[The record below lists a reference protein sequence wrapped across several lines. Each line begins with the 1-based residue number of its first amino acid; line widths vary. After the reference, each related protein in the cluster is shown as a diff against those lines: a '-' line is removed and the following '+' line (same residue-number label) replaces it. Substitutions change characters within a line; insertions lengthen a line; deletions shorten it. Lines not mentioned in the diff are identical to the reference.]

1 MGVGPVERATWPHS
15 KTGEHMMDIGVC
27 MNLNEAVRMNLENPR
42 IENKATT
49 PARRGFGRAPDGL
62 SREEMLSLFR
72 EPPRDF
78 APIPFHFWN
87 GEKLNRERLGW
98 QLEQL
103 CAQGIKGTIVSYM
116 HRPDITLDPGDPEVF
131 SEEWWELFAWFLQKS
146 KSLGMIVGVQ
156 DYCIVTPIL
165 EALAAD
171 FPELKGASLH
181 HAHVEATAGETA
193 RLELPAGAD
202 LLSLRAFPRVGQ
214 CLDSDGSSDLSHL
227 LQNSRLE
234 WNVPSGDWTVVAVFA
249 ISAGFN
255 PLHPSSASRT
265 IERLYA
271 PFEQHCPEEIGQT
284 LAVFFQD
291 ELDFANK
298 MPRWSDEA
306 SAAFEQ
312 HKGYSLEPELAAL
325 WFDLGSRT
333 EKIRIDYADVVT
345 SLAEQHYFKPVH
357 DWHEQRGTL
366 FGHDNLGRGE
376 IRDSFALYGD
386 PFRTMR
392 WFSAPGCDD
401 PHLDGPRRFAG
412 FKVYSSIAHLY
423 HRPRVWNEGFYG
435 SGWGVTPAQL
445 LNALNED
452 FVYGAT
458 LYNPHAVYYTT
469 LGGWWEWA
477 PPDTHF
483 RQPYWQMTKPLW
495 EYTTRLSA
503 MLASGRHHCDV
514 AIVYPSTDLEAGFTE
529 ASDGYIALAQT
540 LFEAGV
546 DFDFIDFESLK
557 NAEVHEG
564 QLCVAGESYQALIFP
579 AVRAVRHSS
588 LEKAL
593 AFKLGGGTV
602 LAFGCAPN
610 ISERLGRN
618 DPQVEQMVAA
628 LFGDSAPLNSHA
640 EVLEHINTGV
650 ERDFISDTPNVCVL
664 HRVIGDQNLYLVF
677 NKNPEARQVSA
688 QFRTQGNAEIWN
700 AWTGSVERPQ
710 ESTVNG
716 PCQTVTLMLEAKGAV
731 LVVFDR
737 TRASQTH
744 QSQKSVPVRTL
755 ELSNVWN
762 VEITP
767 LLDNRY
773 ADFRLPASDGLLR
786 PDLRR
791 FRHLE
796 TDALANCSAPEFADH
811 DWHEVMAGYGAQFWQ
826 LGPVPS
832 DPGLEARLLE
842 LEAVDPSQPIVW
854 NGVTYH
860 WQEYGFSER
869 FGIEADPLL
878 SHWLTGPHGL
888 KGKVSSEFLDVGR
901 VAHDSA
907 DGQCT
912 YLWATITATQSEL
925 NLVASSRAAYKV
937 WLNAQE
943 ILSQA
948 SSLGAGLYKPWNNP
962 DYRAPVRQTTVA
974 VIPGRQRLLMR
985 FTLESEQRTR
995 GFLIASHQPIETAY
1009 DSLELPW
1016 FGQALPFEHRPQP
1029 EPQVHW
1035 LRCLSP
1041 AGTNKLTVAAQGTVG
1056 AWLDG
1061 KPLQATALA
1070 TRSDGATTYQ
1080 FTASE
1085 SIEHLST
1092 LALRIESASRHRA
1105 GAVLAEAILVE
1116 GHGGV
1121 MPARDWTEQGLIHY
1135 SGGITYQQNFDLEPL
1150 QPGQRLELVLGKIGV
1165 AAKVRLNGQEAG
1177 IVLAEPWTLDIT
1189 AFVKDGN
1196 NHLEILVANTLAN
1209 EFATRPSPYVDRTQM
1224 ASGLLGMVRLVRTA
1238 SF

>member
-1 MGVGPVERATWPHS
+1 
-15 KTGEHMMDIGVC
+15 
-27 MNLNEAVRMNLENPR
+27 MNLSESATINLEKP
-42 IENKATT
+42 KDQSAKK
-49 PARRGFGRAPDGL
+49 PAHRGFGRAPDRL
-62 SREEMLSLFR
+62 SRAEMLSLFR

-87 GEKLNRERLGW
+87 GEKVDRERLGW

-103 CAQGIKGTIVSYM
+103 CTQGIKGTIVSYM

-165 EALAAD
+165 EALAAES
-171 FPELKGASLH
+171 PELKGASLH
-181 HAHVEATAGETA
+181 QVHVEATAGETA
-193 RLELPAGAD
+193 RLELPAEAE
-202 LLSLRAFPRVGQ
+202 LLSLRAFSRTDQ
-214 CLDSDGSSDLSHL
+214 RLHNDGSLDLSHL
-227 LQNSRLE
+227 LRDSSLE
-234 WNVPSGDWTVVAVFA
+234 WIAPSGDWTVVAVFA

-255 PLHPSSASRT
+255 PLHPSSGRKA

-271 PFEQHCPEEIGQT
+271 PFEQRCPEEIGQT

-298 MPRWSDEA
+298 MPRWSAEV
-306 SAAFEQ
+306 SAAFKY

-333 EKIRIDYADVVT
+333 EKVRIDYADVVT
-345 SLAEQHYFKPVH
+345 SLAEGHYFKPVH

-401 PHLDGPRRFAG
+401 PYLDGPRRFAG

-529 ASDGYIALAQT
+529 ASDGYIALAQM

-546 DFDFIDFESLK
+546 DFDFIDFESLE
-557 NAEVHEG
+557 NAQVQGGRLH
-564 QLCVAGESYQALIFP
+564 VAGESYQALIFP
-579 AVRAVRHSS
+579 AVQAVRHSS
-588 LEKAL
+588 LEKAVTL
-593 AFKLGGGTV
+593 KRAGGTV
-602 LAFGCAPN
+602 LAFGCAPS

-628 LFGDSAPLNSHA
+628 LFGGPTDAPLNSHA
-640 EVLEHINTGV
+640 EVLERINKSI
-650 ERDFISDTPNVCVL
+650 ERDFISDTANVCVL
-664 HRVIGDQNLYLVF
+664 HRVIGDQDLYFVF
-677 NKNPEARQVSA
+677 NKNPNVHQVSA
-688 QFRTQGNAEIWN
+688 RFRAQGKAEIWN
-700 AWTGSVERPQ
+700 AWTGSVDRPQ
-710 ESTVNG
+710 ESTVDG
-716 PCQTVTLMLEAKGAV
+716 PHQTLTLALEAKGAV

-737 TRASQTH
+737 TRATQTH
-744 QSQKSVPVRTL
+744 QVAKSVSMQTL
-755 ELSNVWN
+755 ELSDTWN

-767 LLDNRY
+767 LLDNRF
-773 ADFRLPASDGLLR
+773 ADFRLPASEGLLH
-786 PDLRR
+786 PELRR

-796 TDALANCSAPEFADH
+796 TDAESDFSAPELADQ
-811 DWHEVMAGYGAQFWQ
+811 DWHGVMAGYGAQFWQ

-842 LEAVDPSQPIVW
+842 FEVIDPGQPVIWNSQ
-854 NGVTYH
+854 TYRWH
-860 WQEYGFSER
+860 EYGFSER

-888 KGKVSSEFLDVGR
+888 KGQVSSEFLDVGQ
-901 VAHDSA
+901 VIEGSSTE
-907 DGQCT
+907 QCT
-912 YLWATITATQSEL
+912 YLWTTVTAIQPEL
-925 NLVASSRAAYKV
+925 NLTASSRAAYKV
-937 WLNAQE
+937 WLNAKE
-943 ILSQA
+943 ILSQD
-948 SSLGAGLYKPWNNP
+948 SSLGAGLYQPWNNP
-962 DYRAPVRQTTVA
+962 DYRAPVQQTTVD
-974 VIPGRQRLLMR
+974 VLPGRQRLLMR

-995 GFLIASHQPIETAY
+995 GFLIASHQPIETKY

-1016 FGQALPFEHRPQP
+1016 FGQALPFEHRPQL

-1035 LRCLSP
+1035 LRCVSP
-1041 AGTNKLTVAAQGTVG
+1041 AGTNKLTVVAQGTVD

-1061 KPLQATALA
+1061 KPLQAAALT
-1070 TRSDGATTYQ
+1070 TRSDGAQTYQ
-1080 FTASE
+1080 FTALE
-1085 SIEHLST
+1085 SVAHLST
-1092 LALRIESASRHRA
+1092 LALRLETNSRHRA
-1105 GAVLAEAILVE
+1105 GAILAEAILVE
-1116 GHGGV
+1116 GHGGA
-1121 MPARDWTEQGLIHY
+1121 MPARDWTEQGLAHY
-1135 SGGITYQQNFDLEPL
+1135 SGGITYRQDFDLEPL
-1150 QPGQRLELVLGKIGV
+1150 QPGQRLELVLGQIGV
-1165 AAKVRLNGQEAG
+1165 AAKVRLNEQEAG

-1224 ASGLLGMVRLVRTA
+1224 ASGLLGVVRLVRIST
-1238 SF
+1238 